1 MTAGRSGSGP
11 GALARTLGIRPV
23 SMGDGRARFA
33 LKVREDHMNPNGVVH
48 GGVVYSLAD
57 TAMGAA
63 LFSALEPGQ
72 SCTTLEIKI
81 NYLAPATSGEL
92 AAEAS
97 VVART
102 KRTSFLEARVHGDD
116 DRLVA
121 VATGTFY
128 IQSGARSRSGHR

>member
-1 MTAGRSGSGP
+1 MTGELSGSGP

-23 SMGDGRARFA
+23 SMDSGRARFA
-33 LKVREDHMNPNGVVH
+33 LTVRGDHMNPNGVVH

-81 NYLAPATSGEL
+81 NYLAPVTSGEL
-92 AAEAS
+92 AAEAA

-102 KRTSFLEARVHGDD
+102 KRTGFLEARVRADD
-116 DRLVA
+116 GALVA

-128 IQSGARSRSGHR
+128 IQSPSS

>member
-1 MTAGRSGSGP
+1 MTGERSGSGP
-11 GALARTLGIRPV
+11 GALARLLGIRPA
-23 SMGDGRARFA
+23 SMGDGRARFQ
-33 LKVREDHMNPNGVVH
+33 LTVREAHLNPNGVAH
-48 GGVVYSLAD
+48 GGVIYSLAD

-63 LFSALEPGQ
+63 LFSALERGQ

-81 NYLAPATSGEL
+81 NYLAPVTSGEL

-102 KRTSFLEARVHGDD
+102 KRTGFLEARVLADGGA
-116 DRLVA
+116 LVA

-128 IQSGARSRSGHR
+128 IQQSR

>member
-1 MTAGRSGSGP
+1 MTGGRSGSGP
-11 GALARTLGIRPV
+11 GALARTLGIRRV
-23 SMGDGRARFA
+23 SMGGGRARFA
-33 LKVREDHMNPNGVVH
+33 LTVREDHMNPNGVAH
-48 GGVVYSLAD
+48 GGVIYSLAD

-81 NYLAPATSGEL
+81 NYLAPVTSGEL

-97 VVART
+97 VIGHT
-102 KRTSFLEARVHGDD
+102 KRTGVLDARVHGDGG
-116 DRLVA
+116 RLVT

-128 IQSGARSRSGHR
+128 IQSAR

>member
-11 GALARTLGIRPV
+11 GALARLLGIRPA
-23 SMGDGRARFA
+23 SMGDGRARFE
-33 LKVREDHMNPNGVVH
+33 LTVREDHLNPNGVVH

-81 NYLAPATSGEL
+81 NYLAPVTSGEL

-102 KRTSFLEARVHGDD
+102 KRTGVLEARVLADGGA
-116 DRLVA
+116 LVA

-128 IQSGARSRSGHR
+128 IQQSR

>member
-11 GALARTLGIRPV
+11 GALARLLGIRPA
-23 SMGDGRARFA
+23 SMGDGRARFE
-33 LKVREDHMNPNGVVH
+33 LTVREAHLNPNGVAH
-48 GGVVYSLAD
+48 GGVIYSLAD

-63 LFSALEPGQ
+63 LFSALERGQ

-81 NYLAPATSGEL
+81 NYLAPVTSGEL

-102 KRTSFLEARVHGDD
+102 KRTGFLEARVLGDD
-116 DRLVA
+116 GALVA

-128 IQSGARSRSGHR
+128 IQSAR

>member
-1 MTAGRSGSGP
+1 MTGGRSGSGP
-11 GALARTLGIRPV
+11 GALVRLLGIRPA
-23 SMGDGRARFA
+23 SMGDGRARFE
-33 LKVREDHMNPNGVVH
+33 LTVREDHLNPNGVVH

-81 NYLAPATSGEL
+81 NYLAPVTSGEL

-97 VVART
+97 VIGRT
-102 KRTSFLEARVHGDD
+102 KRTGVLDARVHGDGG
-116 DRLVA
+116 RLVA

-128 IQSGARSRSGHR
+128 IQRSR

>member
-11 GALARTLGIRPV
+11 GALARLLGIRPA
-23 SMGDGRARFA
+23 SISDGRARFE
-33 LKVREDHMNPNGVVH
+33 LTVREDHLNPNGVVH
-48 GGVVYSLAD
+48 GGTVYSLAD

-81 NYLAPATSGEL
+81 NYLAPVTSGEL
-92 AAEAS
+92 AVEAS
-97 VVART
+97 VIART
-102 KRTSFLEARVHGDD
+102 KRTGVLEARVHGDGGT
-116 DRLVA
+116 LVA

-128 IQSGARSRSGHR
+128 IQRSR

>member
-1 MTAGRSGSGP
+1 MTAGPSDSGP
-11 GALARTLGIRPV
+11 GALARTLGLRPI
-23 SMGDGRARFA
+23 SMGGGRARFA
-33 LKVREDHMNPNGVVH
+33 LTVREDHMNPNGVVH

-63 LFSALEPGQ
+63 LFSALDPGQ

-81 NYLAPATSGEL
+81 NYLAPVTQGDL

-102 KRTSFLEARVHGDD
+102 KRTGVLEARVHGDGGA
-116 DRLVA
+116 LVA
-121 VATGTFY
+121 VATGTFC
-128 IQSGARSRSGHR
+128 IQSPAS

>member
-11 GALARTLGIRPV
+11 GALARLLGIRPA
-23 SMGDGRARFA
+23 SMGDGRARFE
-33 LKVREDHMNPNGVVH
+33 LTVREDHLNPNGVVH

-81 NYLAPATSGEL
+81 NYLAPVTTGEL
-92 AAEAS
+92 AVEAS
-97 VVART
+97 VIART
-102 KRTSFLEARVHGDD
+102 KRTGVLEARVHGDD
-116 DRLVA
+116 GALVA

-128 IQSGARSRSGHR
+128 IQAAR

>member
-23 SMGDGRARFA
+23 AMGGGRARFE
-33 LKVREDHMNPNGVVH
+33 LTVREDHMNPNGVVH
-48 GGVVYSLAD
+48 GGIVYSLAD

-63 LFSALEPGQ
+63 LFGALEPGQ

-81 NYLAPATSGEL
+81 NYLAPVTAGAL
-92 AAEAS
+92 AAEATVIS
-97 VVART
+97 RT
-102 KRTSFLEARVHGDD
+102 KRTGFLEARVHGDG

-128 IQSGARSRSGHR
+128 IQQAG